1 MNAMLMTH
9 LSAFIFQNEKRN
21 DDEEVAAAMASSTT
35 TTAAILTLS
44 LEKEQYHHFQLWM
57 VTAVCEGRRG
67 RVLMNDF

>member
-35 TTAAILTLS
+35 TTAAMLTLS
-44 LEKEQYHHFQLWM
+44 LEGTISSFSALDGDS
-57 VTAVCEGRRG
+57 C
-67 RVLMNDF
+67 L